1 MRFHNN
7 FTFKTILHIFFSA
20 LQKIE
25 KRKVSDGFLHLD
37 NSLLRKMLV
46 LFFFGKNLVWDCSK
60 KAVLKVYVGFYGIGT
75 LEK

>member
-1 MRFHNN
+1 MKKEKLEN
-7 FTFKTILHIFFSA
+7 IA
-20 LQKIE
+20 L
-25 KRKVSDGFLHLD
+25 SDGFLHLD

-46 LFFFGKNLVWDCSK
+46 LFFGKNLVWDCSKK